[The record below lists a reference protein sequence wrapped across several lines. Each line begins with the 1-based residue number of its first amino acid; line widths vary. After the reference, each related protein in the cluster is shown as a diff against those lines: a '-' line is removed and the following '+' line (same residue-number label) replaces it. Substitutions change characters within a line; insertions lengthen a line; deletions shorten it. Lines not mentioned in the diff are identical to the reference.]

1 MLSIFYTFFEI
12 LGVKMKTLEWE
23 DNKLKLIDQRK
34 LPDELT
40 YVYCEDYQDVIEA
53 IKNMTVRGAP
63 AIGVSAAFGMALADI
78 GGIDLN
84 KAAKEIKAARPT
96 AVNLFWAVDR
106 VLNSEDVLSEA
117 LNMYE
122 EDMAT
127 NRAIG
132 KYGAEVINDGDTVL
146 THCNAGA
153 LACVD
158 YGTALG
164 VFRAARDAGKNINV
178 ICDETRPRGQG
189 ASLSVWEMQQENI
202 PVKLIPDVASGYLM
216 SQGKIDK
223 VVIGAD
229 RIAKGGVVNKVGS
242 FMVALA
248 AKHHNIPFYVAAP
261 LSTID
266 TSIKTGA
273 EIPIEERSREEVTHI
288 NGKIICSDK
297 VNVINPGFDVTPNE
311 LIAGIITEK
320 GILRPD
326 YKKSIA
332 EVFAR

>member
-1 MLSIFYTFFEI
+1 
-12 LGVKMKTLEWE
+12 MKTLEWV

-34 LPDELT
+34 LPDTLE
-40 YVYCEDYQDVIEA
+40 YIYCSNYKEVIVA

-63 AIGVSAAFGMALADI
+63 AIGVSAAFGMALASINGENLDKVA
-78 GGIDLN
+78 L
-84 KAAKEIKAARPT
+84 EIKAARPT

-106 VLNSEDVLSEA
+106 VLASDDPLNEA
-117 LNMYE
+117 LKMYR
-122 EDMAT
+122 EDIDT

-132 KYGAEVINDGDTVL
+132 KYGAEIIDNGDTIL

-158 YGTALG
+158 YGTALE
-164 VFRAARDAGKNINV
+164 VIRTAYTQGKNINV

-202 PVKLIPDVASGYLM
+202 PVKLIPDAASGFLM
-216 SQGKIDK
+216 SQGLIDK

-229 RIAKGGVVNKVGS
+229 RIARGGVVNKVGS

-261 LSTID
+261 YSTFDNEISIFD
-266 TSIKTGA
+266 TVIEQRDGDEVRYYGGA
-273 EIPIEERSREEVTHI
+273 R
-288 NGKIICSDK
+288 ICPEGTE
-297 VNVINPGFDVTPNE
+297 VINPATTVAESKSGLDAAAETPR
-311 LIAGIITEK
+311 IV
-320 GILRPD
+320 R
-326 YKKSIA
+326 S
-332 EVFAR
+332 

>member
-1 MLSIFYTFFEI
+1 
-12 LGVKMKTLEWE
+12 MKTLERE
-23 DNKLKLIDQRK
+23 GNKLKLIDQTK
-34 LPDELT
+34 LPDELS
-40 YVYCEDYQDVIEA
+40 YVYCDNYRDVIVA
-53 IKNMTVRGAP
+53 IRDMIVRGAP
-63 AIGVSAAFGMALADI
+63 AIGVAAGFGMALADI
-78 GGIDLN
+78 EGVDLD
-84 KAAKEIKAARPT
+84 KAAVEIKAARPT

-106 VLNSEDVLSEA
+106 VLDSDNPLDEA
-117 LNMYE
+117 LKMYD

-132 KYGAEVINDGDTVL
+132 KFGAEVIDEGDTIL

-164 VFRAARDAGKNINV
+164 VIRAAHEQGKNIDV

-202 PVKLIPDVASGYLM
+202 PVKLIPDVASGFLM
-216 SQGKIDK
+216 SQGMIDK

-248 AKHHNIPFYVAAP
+248 AKHHDIPFYVAAP
-261 LSTID
+261 YSTFDNEISIFD
-266 TSIKTGA
+266 TV
-273 EIPIEERSREEVTHI
+273 IEERDGDEVRYY
-288 NGKIICSDK
+288 GGARICPEGTD
-297 VNVINPGFDVTPNE
+297 VINPAFDITPKE
-311 LIAGIITEK
+311 FITGIITEK
-320 GILRPD
+320 GIIDP
-326 YKKSIA
+326 I
-332 EVFAR
+332 

>member
-1 MLSIFYTFFEI
+1 
-12 LGVKMKTLEWE
+12 MKTLEWK
-23 DNKLKLIDQRK
+23 DDKLKLIDQRK
-34 LPDELT
+34 LPDELE
-40 YVYCEDYQDVIEA
+40 YVYCEIYQDVIVA
-53 IKNMTVRGAP
+53 IRDMIVRGAP
-63 AIGVSAAFGMALADI
+63 AIGVTAAFGMALADMYNV
-78 GGIDLN
+78 DLD
-84 KAAKEIKAARPT
+84 KAARKIKAARPT

-106 VLNSEDVLSEA
+106 VLNSDNILDEA
-117 LNMYE
+117 LKMYD
-122 EDMAT
+122 EDMKT

-132 KYGAEVINDGDTVL
+132 KFGSQIIEDGDTIL

-164 VFRAARDAGKNINV
+164 VIRAARDDGKNINV

-202 PVKLIPDVASGYLM
+202 PVKLIPDVASGFLM

-261 LSTID
+261 YSTFDNEISIYD
-266 TSIKTGA
+266 TV
-273 EIPIEERSREEVTHI
+273 IEERDGDEVRYY
-288 NGKIICSDK
+288 GGARICPEGTE
-297 VNVINPGFDVTPNE
+297 VINPAFDITPKE
-311 LIAGIITEK
+311 LITGIITEK
-320 GILRPD
+320 GIIDP
-326 YKKSIA
+326 I
-332 EVFAR
+332 

>member
-1 MLSIFYTFFEI
+1 M
-12 LGVKMKTLEWE
+12 GVTMKTLEWE
-23 DNKLKLIDQRK
+23 ENKLKLLDQTK
-34 LPDELT
+34 LPDELS
-40 YVYCEDYQDVIEA
+40 YVYCESYQDVIIA
-53 IKNMTVRGAP
+53 IKDMIVRGAP
-63 AIGVSAAFGMALADI
+63 AIGVTAAFGMALADI
-78 GGIDLN
+78 DGVDLN
-84 KAAKEIKAARPT
+84 KAAIEIKSARPT

-106 VLNSEDVLSEA
+106 VLNSDNPLDEA
-117 LNMYE
+117 LKMYE

-132 KYGAEVINDGDTVL
+132 KFGAEVIDEGDTIL

-164 VFRAARDAGKNINV
+164 VIRAAHEQGKNINV

-202 PVKLIPDVASGYLM
+202 PVKLIPDVASGFLM
-216 SQGKIDK
+216 SQGMIDK

-248 AKHHNIPFYVAAP
+248 AKHHDIPFYVAAP
-261 LSTID
+261 YSTFDNDISIFD
-266 TSIKTGA
+266 TV
-273 EIPIEERSREEVTHI
+273 IEERDGDEVRFY
-288 NGKIICSDK
+288 GGARICPEGTE
-297 VNVINPGFDVTPNE
+297 VINPAFDITPKE
-311 LIAGIITEK
+311 LITGIITEK
-320 GILRPD
+320 GIIDP
-326 YKKSIA
+326 I
-332 EVFAR
+332 

>member
-1 MLSIFYTFFEI
+1 
-12 LGVKMKTLEWE
+12 MKTLEWE
-23 DNKLKLIDQRK
+23 DNKLKLIDQTK

-40 YVYCEDYQDVIEA
+40 YVWCEDYRDVIVA
-53 IKNMTVRGAP
+53 IRDMTVRGAP
-63 AIGVSAAFGMALADI
+63 AIGVTAGFGMALADI
-78 GGIDLN
+78 EGVDLD
-84 KAAKEIKAARPT
+84 KAAREIKAARPT

-106 VLNSEDVLSEA
+106 VLDSDDPLKEGLTLYD
-117 LNMYE
+117 
-122 EDMAT
+122 EDMAI

-132 KYGAEVINDGDTVL
+132 KFGAEVIEEGDTIL

-164 VFRAARDAGKNINV
+164 VIRAAHDQGKNINV

-202 PVKLIPDVASGYLM
+202 PVKLIPDVASGFLM

-248 AKHHNIPFYVAAP
+248 AKHHDIPFYVAAP
-261 LSTID
+261 YSTFDNEINIYD
-266 TSIKTGA
+266 TV
-273 EIPIEERSREEVTHI
+273 IEERDGDEVRYY
-288 NGKIICSDK
+288 GGARICPK
-297 VNVINPGFDVTPNE
+297 GTEVINPAFDITPKE
-311 LIAGIITEK
+311 LITGIITEK
-320 GILRPD
+320 GIIDP
-326 YKKSIA
+326 I
-332 EVFAR
+332 

>member
-1 MLSIFYTFFEI
+1 
-12 LGVKMKTLEWE
+12 MKTLEWV

-34 LPDELT
+34 LPDTLE
-40 YVYCEDYQDVIEA
+40 YIYCSNYKEVIVA

-63 AIGVSAAFGMALADI
+63 AIGVSAAFGMALASINGENLDKVA
-78 GGIDLN
+78 L
-84 KAAKEIKAARPT
+84 EIKAARPT

-106 VLNSEDVLSEA
+106 VLASDDPLNEA
-117 LNMYE
+117 LKMYR
-122 EDMAT
+122 EDMDT

-132 KYGAEVINDGDTVL
+132 KYGAEIIDNGDTIL

-164 VFRAARDAGKNINV
+164 VIRTAYTQGKNINV

-202 PVKLIPDVASGYLM
+202 PVKLIPDAASGFLM
-216 SQGKIDK
+216 SQGLIDK

-229 RIAKGGVVNKVGS
+229 RIARGGVVNKVGS

-261 LSTID
+261 YSTFDNEISIFD
-266 TSIKTGA
+266 TVIEQRDGDEVRYYGGA
-273 EIPIEERSREEVTHI
+273 R
-288 NGKIICSDK
+288 ICPEGTE
-297 VNVINPGFDVTPNE
+297 VINPAFDITPKELVT
-311 LIAGIITEK
+311 GIITEK
-320 GILRPD
+320 GIINP
-326 YKKSIA
+326 I
-332 EVFAR
+332 

>member
-1 MLSIFYTFFEI
+1 
-12 LGVKMKTLEWE
+12 MKTLEWE

-106 VLNSEDVLSEA
+106 VLNSEDALSEA
-117 LNMYE
+117 LKMYE

-153 LACVD
+153 LA
-158 YGTALG
+158 
-164 VFRAARDAGKNINV
+164 
-178 ICDETRPRGQG
+178 
-189 ASLSVWEMQQENI
+189 
-202 PVKLIPDVASGYLM
+202 
-216 SQGKIDK
+216 
-223 VVIGAD
+223 
-229 RIAKGGVVNKVGS
+229 
-242 FMVALA
+242 
-248 AKHHNIPFYVAAP
+248 
-261 LSTID
+261 
-266 TSIKTGA
+266 
-273 EIPIEERSREEVTHI
+273 
-288 NGKIICSDK
+288 
-297 VNVINPGFDVTPNE
+297 
-311 LIAGIITEK
+311 
-320 GILRPD
+320 
-326 YKKSIA
+326 
-332 EVFAR
+332 

>member
-1 MLSIFYTFFEI
+1 MYFYTIKKLETNVNYAFNFLNFFSEI
-12 LGVKMKTLEWE
+12 GVKMKTLEWE

-34 LPDELT
+34 LPDDLN
-40 YVYCEDYQDVIEA
+40 YVYCDNYQDVIEA

-78 GGIDLN
+78 EGVDLK
-84 KAAKEIKAARPT
+84 KAADEIKSARPT

-106 VLNSEDVLSEA
+106 VLNSDDALTEA
-117 LNMYE
+117 LKMYE

-132 KYGAEVINDGDTVL
+132 KYGAEVIDDGDTIL

-164 VFRAARDAGKNINV
+164 VIRAARDAGKNINV
-178 ICDETRPRGQG
+178 ICDETRP
-189 ASLSVWEMQQENI
+189 QQENI
-202 PVKLIPDVASGYLM
+202 PVKLIPDVASGFLM

-248 AKHHNIPFYVAAP
+248 AKHHDIPFYVAAP
-261 LSTID
+261 YSTFDNEISIYD
-266 TSIKTGA
+266 TI
-273 EIPIEERSREEVTHI
+273 IEERDGDEVRYY
-288 NGKIICSDK
+288 GGARICPEGTE
-297 VNVINPGFDVTPNE
+297 VINPAFDITPKE
-311 LIAGIITEK
+311 LITGIITEK
-320 GILRPD
+320 GIIDP
-326 YKKSIA
+326 I
-332 EVFAR
+332 

>member
-1 MLSIFYTFFEI
+1 MDIKLDGKHNYKYSMHFCKQKLETNINYAFIFFKLFFKL

-40 YVYCEDYQDVIEA
+40 YVYCDNYQDAIIA

-63 AIGVSAAFGMALADI
+63 AIGVSAAFAMALADLE
-78 GGIDLN
+78 GVDLS
-84 KAAKEIKAARPT
+84 KAADEIKAARPT

-106 VLNSEDVLSEA
+106 VLNSDDALAEA
-117 LNMYE
+117 LKMYE

-132 KYGAEVINDGDTVL
+132 KYGAEVIDDGDTVL

-164 VFRAARDAGKNINV
+164 VFRAARDAGKSINV

-216 SQGKIDK
+216 SQGMSIRW
-223 VVIGAD
+223 VHLWWPLPQNITTF
-229 RIAKGGVVNKVGS
+229 R
-242 FMVALA
+242 FMWPHLT
-248 AKHHNIPFYVAAP
+248 P
-261 LSTID
+261 LSTMI
-266 TSIKTGA
+266 
-273 EIPIEERSREEVTHI
+273 
-288 NGKIICSDK
+288 
-297 VNVINPGFDVTPNE
+297 
-311 LIAGIITEK
+311 
-320 GILRPD
+320 
-326 YKKSIA
+326 
-332 EVFAR
+332 

>member
-1 MLSIFYTFFEI
+1 
-12 LGVKMKTLEWE
+12 MKTLEWV

-34 LPDELT
+34 LPDTLE
-40 YVYCEDYQDVIEA
+40 YIYCSNYKEVIVA

-63 AIGVSAAFGMALADI
+63 AIGVSAAFGMALASINGENLDKVA
-78 GGIDLN
+78 L
-84 KAAKEIKAARPT
+84 EIKAARPT

-106 VLNSEDVLSEA
+106 ILASDDPLSEA
-117 LNMYE
+117 LKMYR
-122 EDMAT
+122 EDMDT

-132 KYGAEVINDGDTVL
+132 KYGAEIIDNGDTIL

-164 VFRAARDAGKNINV
+164 VIRAAYTQGKNINV

-202 PVKLIPDVASGYLM
+202 PVKLIPDAASGFLM
-216 SQGKIDK
+216 SQGLIDK

-229 RIAKGGVVNKVGS
+229 RIARGGVVNKVGS

-261 LSTID
+261 YSTFDNEISIFEAKVHMNIIRKSSKRLSAPTTFFHTGKVRVAFLISKTIFA
-266 TSIKTGA
+266 TKFN
-273 EIPIEERSREEVTHI
+273 P
-288 NGKIICSDK
+288 KIMPK
-297 VNVINPGFDVTPNE
+297 
-311 LIAGIITEK
+311 
-320 GILRPD
+320 ILPKSAT
-326 YKKSIA
+326 KKPYMP
-332 EVFAR
+332 